1 MKQRALASGSPSDV
15 VEALSGHSMRVGAAQ
30 DMVVAGMGL
39 LPIMK
44 TGGWKS
50 ANVVA
55 RYVQNVDIQRLAL
68 MRG

>member
-1 MKQRALASGSPSDV
+1 
-15 VEALSGHSMRVGAAQ
+15 MRVGAAQ
-30 DMVVAGMGL
+30 DMMAAGMGL

-55 RYVQNVDIQRLAL
+55 RYVQEVDILRIANKRFQILVTPLSSDGSGMAESE
-68 MRG
+68 